1 MPLQR
6 ILVVDDEE
14 NVALTLQAGLES
26 LPDCEVAVATSGEQA
41 LRLFRQQPFDLL
53 ITDYRMPDID
63 GLALAAQVRELHP
76 QVAIIM
82 VTAYGSDALQ
92 QDAARS
98 AILHVL
104 DKPVGIAEIRQA
116 ARQALYQV
124 GSGHRDPRRREGE
137 TQR

>member
-26 LPDCEVAVATSGEQA
+26 LADCEVAVATSGEQA

-63 GLALAAQVRELHP
+63 GLALAARVRELHP
-76 QVAIIM
+76 EIAIIL

-92 QDAARS
+92 QDAARGS
-98 AILHVL
+98 ILYVL
-104 DKPVGIAEIRQA
+104 DKPVGISEIRQV
-116 ARQALYQV
+116 ARQALAQA
-124 GSGHRDPRRREGE
+124 G
-137 TQR
+137 

>member
-41 LRLFRQQPFDLL
+41 LDLFQQQPFDLL
-53 ITDYRMPDID
+53 VTDYRMPDID
-63 GLALAAQVRELHP
+63 GISLASRARELYP
-76 QVAIIM
+76 EIAIIM

-92 QDAARS
+92 QDAARES
-98 AILHVL
+98 ILQVL
-104 DKPVGIAEIRQA
+104 DKPVSISEIRQA
-116 ARQALYQV
+116 ARQAL
-124 GSGHRDPRRREGE
+124 HRP
-137 TQR
+137 